1 MAFSPTTFAGDGD
14 LDARGRRQVAAA
26 ADGGALRDP
35 PRQDP
40 RPPGS
45 AIYVYSAKLSISQR
59 HLSLGPERGDEGE
72 AAVRRRGSEP
82 VRRSRTRTG
91 VGAEGHTGKD
101 INPDHSSYRSYRYN
115 SL

>member
-45 AIYVYSAKLSISQR
+45 AIYLYSAKLSILQR

-72 AAVRRRGSEP
+72 AARGWIGGRMP
-82 VRRSRTRTG
+82 VRRPRTRTG
-91 VGAEGHTGKD
+91 VGKKGHTGKD
-101 INPDHSSYRSYRYN
+101 IIIN
-115 SL
+115 L